1 MATGGWLNKMTS
13 HCKVF
18 CPLRFD
24 FGNKV
29 TSVIWFVVC
38 GVQGIRYNSN
48 FRFIYTCN
56 FASEINPWRSR
67 VRDPMKFTGS
77 DDVTVG
83 HYKAK
88 RDEAVVMTSQV
99 SGLASH
105 LVHHRDVISC
115 PELPRRFFTSC
126 WRWWS
131 GWSSRWTKKSWRTLP
146 ERLSGRS
153 RSPTTP
159 IRSTRSIRSL
169 RKPTDLLRHPEDK
182 NVTLASCR

>member
-1 MATGGWLNKMTS
+1 MLISGSFTL
-13 HCKVF
+13 
-18 CPLRFD
+18 
-24 FGNKV
+24 V
-29 TSVIWFVVC
+29 TLLQKSTP
-38 GVQGIRYNSN
+38 G
-48 FRFIYTCN
+48 
-56 FASEINPWRSR
+56 RSR

-126 WRWWS
+126 
-131 GWSSRWTKKSWRTLP
+131 
-146 ERLSGRS
+146 
-153 RSPTTP
+153 
-159 IRSTRSIRSL
+159 
-169 RKPTDLLRHPEDK
+169 
-182 NVTLASCR
+182 